1 MAPKY
6 NIGQN
11 VIITPVKGQHLSTR
25 DCDIGPYAGK
35 TGEVIDYYW
44 IGLGMRTAVFYIY
57 VVRVEDSDK
66 EIVLHEDEL
75 QPYIE

>member
-44 IGLGMRTAVFYIY
+44 ITADRGKLFYMYTVQIGA
-57 VVRVEDSDK
+57 DLK
-66 EIVLHEDEL
+66 EVVLHEDEL